1 MTATEDRLR
10 QALAAAADTVREDTL
25 RPLTIPERRRRR
37 WLRLLAPL
45 AAASAVLLIVGIEV
59 GTGRTHAPPPRSG
72 TGIPAVVNAHFGRF
86 PTGVALDTAS
96 GTMYVAARNEGRTLS
111 GALSMVNV
119 ATCNA
124 SGIRGCGHVGHVPT
138 GGRPPTDV
146 AVDQQTHTLYVA
158 SDVPTSAVAVYNTAT
173 CNAVAARGCTK
184 NPPLISAAPGV
195 TGPATLAVNPRTG
208 TVYVTYARSNQLSV
222 INGAVCNATD
232 QAGCGRA
239 ATAVPLGT
247 QQGYSALAVDPATNT
262 IYLGTWNG
270 GLLVIDGRTCN
281 GTDISGCRKVLA
293 SVPVAGATST
303 IAQAAG
309 TLYVTSADPSLVTV
323 IKTSTCS
330 ARDVSGCAGH
340 LTVTRGGVD
349 PLELAG
355 DQAAHTLYVADGGEN
370 TVSMID
376 AAACGAASVSGCGQV
391 PASFPAG
398 STQLLLAV
406 DPGSRTLYVVG
417 AGTLSV
423 ISTRSCNAAGTRGCP
438 TQPPPGTV
446 SPSAGRNPV
455 YWCDSSLIASESGEP
470 ATPLI
475 RGSVRVASGS
485 AGGAGW
491 SLWAKGGIPD
501 PYGIEQGGVVLN
513 GRWYGLCGTPLSAGP
528 DANFELIDTGGRGV
542 VYGFIQ
548 HPRRVAITLSSSGRL
563 LPLSSV
569 LLHGTTFF
577 IARLPRSA
585 CSYHGM
591 RVHAQAVQGPAWSGT
606 SDVSFG
612 SCLAGTLVSTI
623 QGNGTWGPGAGH

>member
-1 MTATEDRLR
+1 
-10 QALAAAADTVREDTL
+10 
-25 RPLTIPERRRRR
+25 
-37 WLRLLAPL
+37 
-45 AAASAVLLIVGIEV
+45 
-59 GTGRTHAPPPRSG
+59 
-72 TGIPAVVNAHFGRF
+72 VVNAHFGRF

-247 QQGYSALAVDPATNT
+247 QQGYSAMAVDPATNT